1 MKEGTN
7 IRSFNFDKDPTEV
20 MVLEEKK
27 YKKKND
33 TIDIK
38 CVVCFNQQMH
48 ASACIHMVKNNG
60 KHYCFLV
67 FDHANTF
74 ASMRWL
80 VKIHNKNV
88 IFSRKAEL
96 LDNRKKERRA
106 QRKKFQP
113 FSLMCKQAEKVLLP
127 TKLGLRISFLCPC
140 PKPNQNKNGGKS
152 SKTTIQF
159 SDAGIPDSSEYQ
171 TDDLFGFYI
180 DHLVM

>member
-1 MKEGTN
+1 MHNSRERHEMKEGTN

-20 MVLEEKK
+20 MVLEKKK

-48 ASACIHMVKNNG
+48 ASACIHMVKKQW

-96 LDNRKKERRA
+96 LDNRKK
-106 QRKKFQP
+106 KKKEEHKEKSFSP
-113 FSLMCKQAEKVLLP
+113 FHWCASKQKRFYFRPSLDSESPFCVLVPSQTRTRTEANHLKQQSNFR
-127 TKLGLRISFLCPC
+127 T
-140 PKPNQNKNGGKS
+140 
-152 SKTTIQF
+152 
-159 SDAGIPDSSEYQ
+159 SEYR
-171 TDDLFGFYI
+171 I
-180 DHLVM
+180 HLNTK